1 MKILDNTYLSA
12 DQYIEYSCE
21 VADKIMQMKYGKSYI
36 RYVKNIDKNISYTDE
51 GQNIFNEILVN
62 ARDQIVRLQGQEGP
76 NIIQVSQIKIN
87 FNTILRIFLLELVFF
102 INCI

>member
-51 GQNIFNEILVN
+51 GQNIFNEILDNVEEFLADVGIYPESEEEKKN
-62 ARDQIVRLQGQEGP
+62 VRP
-76 NIIQVSQIKIN
+76 V
-87 FNTILRIFLLELVFF
+87 
-102 INCI
+102 